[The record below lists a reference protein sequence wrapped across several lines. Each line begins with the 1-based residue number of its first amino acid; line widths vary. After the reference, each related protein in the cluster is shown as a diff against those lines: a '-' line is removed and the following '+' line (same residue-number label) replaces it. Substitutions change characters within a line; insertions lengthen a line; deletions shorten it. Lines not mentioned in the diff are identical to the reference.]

1 MKISGVYSGF
11 AKPGPQ
17 PAANPDARVRNTS
30 GVSGL
35 GDAAH
40 RVSDDFDDLLPESD
54 SVELSQNST
63 SDFSPTWHGPVLRP
77 TFVAQVMGQ
86 VMMDHREQAVSLTR
100 LAYANSGAARHAGAL
115 IDGRI

>member
-1 MKISGVYSGF
+1 MKIGGVYSGF
-11 AKPGPQ
+11 AKPGVQ

-40 RVSDDFDDLLPESD
+40 RVSDDFEDLLPDSD
-54 SVELSQNST
+54 GVELSQNST
-63 SDFSPTWHGPVLRP
+63 AEFAPLWHGPVLRP

-100 LAYANSGAARHAGAL
+100 LAYANNGAARHRGAV